1 MVSRED
7 VLAVLATVPDPEGG
21 DIVTKG
27 RVRSLVVKEGR
38 VGFALAGPDPAGLEG
53 ARAAAEAALKA
64 MDGVSDVLAAILS
77 EHDGHTA
84 AAAAEAGS
92 EAGGLLAKARRLVG
106 GAKST
111 KAPTTASSAAPAPP
125 AAAPP
130 AAPQRPTAPQ
140 RPAAPAQSGEKP
152 DNLAQVKRIIA
163 VGSGKGGVGKST
175 VSANLA
181 VALAGL
187 GWRVG
192 LVDADIFGP
201 SVPLLFG
208 AEDYRPKGGFVPLDA
223 HGVKVMSIG
232 FMVDPAKAVVWR
244 GPMVSGALMQLVRD
258 TTWGELDALLIDM
271 PPGTGDIQLSL
282 AQRVALTGAV
292 VVTTPQDLALI
303 DVRKATNMF
312 AAVKVPILGMV
323 ENMATFI
330 CPHCGGE
337 TDIFGHGGGEREAAA
352 EGVPF
357 LGRIPLTRAIRDASD
372 TGRPV
377 ALDTASAEGRAY
389 AAIAADLAGVLK
401 GVAERPFPDIVFE
414 S

>member
-77 EHDGHTA
+77 ERDGHTA
-84 AAAAEAGS
+84 AAEAVP

-111 KAPTTASSAAPAPP
+111 TAPAPP
-125 AAAPP
+125 AAA
-130 AAPQRPTAPQ
+130 APTAPQ
-140 RPAAPAQSGEKP
+140 RPTTPQRPAAAAPAQSGEKP

-389 AAIAADLAGVLK
+389 AAIAADLAGVLE
-401 GVAERPFPDIVFE
+401 GAAERPFPDIVFE